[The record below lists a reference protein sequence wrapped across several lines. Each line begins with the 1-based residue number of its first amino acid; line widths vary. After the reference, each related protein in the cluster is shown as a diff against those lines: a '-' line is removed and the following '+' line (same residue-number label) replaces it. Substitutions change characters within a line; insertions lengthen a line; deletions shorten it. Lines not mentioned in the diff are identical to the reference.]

1 MTVIINSATID
12 TSSGK
17 LTFEEDGHQIELRS
31 GKIIVTDKFVSVDTY
46 VFPKNTPIPVCY
58 FAMLSISGFE
68 FTYDVS
74 TGSLE
79 NNDSGGTSELIKAD
93 YTDLLKSILSDS
105 SITKTYSVS
114 ACQSNIGNGATESET
129 ECTYFKNNKGFDKS
143 AYSASIS
150 APSILCNNEAIP
162 YTSDSGFEVTQN
174 GNVLTI
180 SDFIVKKYVYASLMV
195 TLS

>member
-1 MTVIINSATID
+1 MSFDIKNNSIT

-17 LTFEEDGHQIELRS
+17 ITLEEGDKSIELRN
-31 GKIIVTDKFVSVDTY
+31 GQIIITNKFISAGTY

-58 FAMLSISGFE
+58 FALLSISGFT

-74 TGSLE
+74 TSLLE
-79 NNDSGGTSELIKAD
+79 NNSSGGTAELIKTD

-105 SITKTYSVS
+105 SIAKTYSVS

-129 ECTYFKNNKGFDKS
+129 ECTYFKNNKGFNKS

-162 YTSDSGFEVTQN
+162 YTSDSGFEVTQE

-180 SDFIVKKYVYASLMV
+180 SDFIMKKYVYASLMV